1 MKVEQLDDRSIRVDG
16 KTIEFEWKISK
27 ILSLPDRILVMFG
40 VLEFAETDPDAGRNI
55 FAYDLE
61 GNALWRVE
69 DARVMVG
76 GRTVDKVSQGYTD
89 LHRGDDGKIYAWV
102 LDHRHV
108 LDPETGKILEA
119 AYMR

>member
-1 MKVEQLDDRSIRVDG
+1 MSVS
-16 KTIEFEWKISK
+16 KISARSVRIGQTTVSFSMDVSE
-27 ILSLPDRILVMFG
+27 ILKLPDRVLVM
-40 VLEFAETDPDAGRNI
+40 VNNYSAPETDPDFGRNI

>member
-1 MKVEQLDDRSIRVDG
+1 MTVRQIDENTVRIGDKAVTFNMPIREFLELSDRVLIRVKSYG
-16 KTIEFEWKISK
+16 
-27 ILSLPDRILVMFG
+27 LP
-40 VLEFAETDPDAGRNI
+40 ETDPDRARNI

-119 AYMR
+119 EYMR